1 MCPTNWFL
9 WKSGKRKSTNPG
21 GGHGKHEEEGALIDS
36 ELFGLR
42 AKCCVYLDPRCQGK
56 HATPTVE
63 DGGGSTSRDRKLASV
78 GGKTDGAKF
87 RAVLQTW
94 HWGRG
99 SPSRRKMTLN
109 TATAT
114 VATVYFKPYSYDQI
128 TQSPDPLS
136 VKNLWQEFR
145 IIQSFHPIWPIWS
158 YFAKKNGQKL
168 QSLV

>member
-1 MCPTNWFL
+1 MKTKKHSNDPFSKQMESVWHCIRRHTGQTWPFTITDKDSINQRSSPEAPGDSGGAAETKRTTINHVPHETDFL

-42 AKCCVYLDPRCQGK
+42 AKCYVYLDPRCQGK

-87 RAVLQTW
+87 RAVLQT
-94 HWGRG
+94 
-99 SPSRRKMTLN
+99 
-109 TATAT
+109 
-114 VATVYFKPYSYDQI
+114 
-128 TQSPDPLS
+128 
-136 VKNLWQEFR
+136 
-145 IIQSFHPIWPIWS
+145 
-158 YFAKKNGQKL
+158 
-168 QSLV
+168 